1 MILQATN
8 LEASAFNESFV
19 TSLKDFERQIT
30 QTASNMTGQ
39 QILDILQN
47 LEASAKIL
55 FIDEDPFFSDLILD
69 RMEEQER

>member
-1 MILQATN
+1 
-8 LEASAFNESFV
+8 
-19 TSLKDFERQIT
+19 
-30 QTASNMTGQ
+30 MTGQ

-69 RMEEQER
+69 RMEE